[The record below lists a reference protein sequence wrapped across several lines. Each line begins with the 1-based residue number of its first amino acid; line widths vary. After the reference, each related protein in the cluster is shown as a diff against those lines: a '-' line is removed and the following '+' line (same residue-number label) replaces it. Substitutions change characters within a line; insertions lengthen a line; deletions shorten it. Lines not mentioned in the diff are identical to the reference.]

1 MDEVIGRRIDN
12 VTIAM
17 VETLLKEYREIE
29 DKYDKAKDN
38 AVIQTRY
45 KLLSTLSS
53 IPFNYR
59 TKDEEDLYR
68 RLLNSDIPTIGTKE
82 NRDAELDEVAIKIV
96 KLISDAVKGKFIIPF
111 DRHREFMY
119 VKEVTLHGEAPNYTV
134 WLNGVTLRVNGV
146 ANQDGVVVSNLHNK
160 HQQLTLIQIVDMAA
174 IQADFKEYC
183 QTLMS
188 NVDLFKVMCTNPME

>member
-17 VETLLKEYREIE
+17 VETLLKEYKDIE
-29 DKYDKAKDN
+29 DKYDKAKDDS
-38 AVIQTRY
+38 VIQTRY
-45 KLLSTLSS
+45 KLLSTLAS

-82 NRDAELDEVAIKIV
+82 NRAAELDEVALKIV

-119 VKEVTLHGEAPNYTV
+119 VKEVTLNGDAPNYTV

-174 IQADFKEYC
+174 IKKDFKEYC

>member
-17 VETLLKEYREIE
+17 VETLLKEYKEIE
-29 DKYDKAKDN
+29 GKYDTAKDH
-38 AVIQTRY
+38 AFIQTRY
-45 KLLSTLSS
+45 KLMSTLAS
-53 IPFNYR
+53 IPSHCR
-59 TKDEEDLYR
+59 TKAEEDLYR
-68 RLLNSDIPTIGTKE
+68 SLSNSDIPTIGTKE
-82 NRDAELDEVAIKIV
+82 PRDAELEEVALKIV

-119 VKEVTLHGEAPNYTV
+119 VKEVTLNGNAPNYTV

-160 HQQLTLIQIVDMAA
+160 HQQLTLIQIVDMVA
-174 IQADFKEYC
+174 IQEDFKEYC

-188 NVDLFKVMCTNPME
+188 NVDLFKVMCTNLME